1 MNQGNFSRRGFL
13 AQSLAGL
20 TAAGLPLWFA
30 EEIVVDAQE
39 KDAKAQKGR
48 GANDRIVMAA
58 IGTGTNRIRRGNGPL
73 HGERGVA
80 IMNDAMGSADANRR
94 APWQNNIQFVAVCD
108 VDRPNAEY
116 AQGLVNRRYG
126 TSDCRVLTD
135 YRELLRNNDIQAVTI
150 GTPDHWH
157 AQIAIAAMQAGKD
170 VYCEKPLTLTI
181 DEGKAMVRVAR
192 DRNRVLQTGSQQRS
206 DPRFRLACE
215 LVRNNRIGRIRRVT
229 TLIGD
234 NPRGGPFQETQP
246 PDGLNYDV
254 WLGQTPRVPY
264 NDHRVFYD
272 FRWWY
277 EYSGG
282 KMTDWGAH
290 HNDIAQ
296 WGLGMDNSGPI
307 SVRGTGE
314 APDNRPD
321 CYNCHPHFEITYT
334 YGNGPNSGP
343 GTVLVCRDGPPRDF
357 PARDARGNAINNGIL
372 FEGEN
377 NQWIFV
383 NRSMIIASDGN
394 QQRSRLI
401 SEPLGQNATRL
412 PVSTNHMGNFIEC
425 FRSRQQPICNVG
437 VGHHSVTVCHLGN
450 IALRFFPGQ
459 ELHWD
464 PQEQRFTG
472 QRAEEANRH
481 LSRPRREGYALGA

>member
-1 MNQGNFSRRGFL
+1 MNQGNLSRRGFL
-13 AQSLAGL
+13 ARTLGGFA
-20 TAAGLPLWFA
+20 AAGLPVWYAKELTTH
-30 EEIVVDAQE
+30 AQE
-39 KDAKAQKGR
+39 KTKGTG
-48 GANDRIVMAA
+48 GAPSDRIVMAA
-58 IGTGTNRIRRGNGPL
+58 IGTGTNRTRRGNSPL
-73 HGERGVA
+73 HGERGVQ
-80 IMNDAMGSADANRR
+80 IMNDAMGQPPVRM
-94 APWQNNIQFVAVCD
+94 IAVCD
-108 VDRPNAEY
+108 VDRPNAEF
-116 AQGLVNRRYG
+116 ARDVVNRRYNN
-126 TSDCRVLTD
+126 SDCRVFTD

-192 DRNRVLQTGSQQRS
+192 DRHRILQTGSQQRS
-206 DPRFRLACE
+206 DARFRLACE
-215 LVRNNRIGRIRRVT
+215 LVRNNRIGHIRRVT
-229 TLIGD
+229 TLIGG
-234 NPRGGPFQETQP
+234 NPTGGPFPTHEP
-246 PDGLNYDV
+246 PEGLNWDF
-254 WLGQTPRVPY
+254 WLGQTPRVDY
-264 NDHRVFYD
+264 NDHRCFYD

-307 SVRGTGE
+307 SVRGTGT
-314 APDNRPD
+314 APDMRPN
-321 CYNCHPHFEITYT
+321 CFNCHPTFEITYT
-334 YGNGPNSGP
+334 YGNGANGGP
-343 GTVLVCRDGPPRDF
+343 GTVLVCRDRPPQNF
-357 PARDARGNAINNGIL
+357 PARNARGEPIDNGIL

-377 NQWIFV
+377 GQWIFV
-383 NRSMIIASDGN
+383 NRSTIIASDGDR
-394 QQRSRLI
+394 QRSRII
-401 SEPLGQNATRL
+401 SEPLAQNATRL
-412 PVSTNHMGNFIEC
+412 PVSTNHMGNFIQC
-425 FRSRQQPICNVG
+425 FRSREQPICNVG

-464 PQEQRFTG
+464 PREQRFTG
-472 QRAEEANRH
+472 ERAEQANRH